1 MYRGGFRFQVSGRG
15 WFQVVVGSR
24 SRTVEG
30 DIVVVENW
38 DRLLEIAYSLHFER
52 FWGLSGYG

>member
-1 MYRGGFRFQVSGRG
+1 MKGVGVGRGGRCTAEDSSFKFQVSGRG

-30 DIVVVENW
+30 
-38 DRLLEIAYSLHFER
+38 
-52 FWGLSGYG
+52 GLDAD